1 MSVDRHLGR
10 ARLREFFALDSDWAR
25 VRPDVGRHDV
35 LFALMMM
42 GLGLV
47 TLELLRSVG
56 VLDEVEAP
64 AWAQVA
70 ATLSA
75 PVLLIW
81 RRNRPLTV
89 WSLAALHIF
98 VVGLTMPILMGQLT
112 MQLVYFS
119 ALYSAVAWSLDR
131 RQMAIVVGLSMAAL
145 FVWIAW
151 DIAVGSG
158 IDTLIGAQA
167 DAPERTGLIPPFAAG
182 ATLILLIN
190 ILLFGGT
197 ILGGQLAW
205 QGARQRAELA
215 QSALTIAAQSH
226 ELQRRAVVDE
236 RLRIAR
242 ELHDVVGHHV
252 AAIGVQA
259 AAARRMLTH
268 DGVAAASAL
277 TSVEQSSR
285 DAVTQMRGLLGTLRD
300 LEGGRAAES
309 SGGGHHRDPGI
320 AEIPALA
327 AQWAHRG
334 LTVGVDWVG
343 PEAAFASV
351 PGPASLTAYRVV
363 QESLANVAR
372 HSTAST
378 ASVAV
383 RAEGVPV
390 RALEVEVI
398 DAGRPRHDSGGS
410 GLGHLGIR
418 ERAAAH
424 RGSVEIGPR
433 MSGGYRVRVRLPVGG
448 EDG

>member
-197 ILGGQLAW
+197 FTCFCW
-205 QGARQRAELA
+205 
-215 QSALTIAAQSH
+215 
-226 ELQRRAVVDE
+226 
-236 RLRIAR
+236 
-242 ELHDVVGHHV
+242 
-252 AAIGVQA
+252 
-259 AAARRMLTH
+259 
-268 DGVAAASAL
+268 
-277 TSVEQSSR
+277 
-285 DAVTQMRGLLGTLRD
+285 
-300 LEGGRAAES
+300 
-309 SGGGHHRDPGI
+309 
-320 AEIPALA
+320 
-327 AQWAHRG
+327 
-334 LTVGVDWVG
+334 
-343 PEAAFASV
+343 
-351 PGPASLTAYRVV
+351 
-363 QESLANVAR
+363 
-372 HSTAST
+372 
-378 ASVAV
+378 
-383 RAEGVPV
+383 
-390 RALEVEVI
+390 
-398 DAGRPRHDSGGS
+398 
-410 GLGHLGIR
+410 
-418 ERAAAH
+418 
-424 RGSVEIGPR
+424 
-433 MSGGYRVRVRLPVGG
+433 
-448 EDG
+448 